1 MGGCVHS
8 ERKRGEL
15 LMANYLTTDTDLT
28 TVADAIRT
36 KGGTSS
42 ALEWP
47 SGYAQAIDNIP
58 SGIIPIGT
66 IPITSN
72 GTYDVTN
79 YASANVS
86 VESSGGGLE
95 PILTYPIG
103 ALTTTSTTGTSAGVT
118 ITVPNID
125 QYDLLLVDA
134 RVNTAVSSR
143 HVATVSYVLL
153 TEQTG
158 MITPKTGVS
167 YAGWWNLR
175 RGNRSAYMT
184 NAQKDY
190 GIYVG
195 VAIYDSG
202 SVRLSMYMRYDNIVT
217 GTINGTY
224 TAHIYGVNL
233 FSLD

>member
-1 MGGCVHS
+1 
-8 ERKRGEL
+8 
-15 LMANYLTTDTDLT
+15 MADYIATDTELT
-28 TVADAIRT
+28 TVADAIRA

-47 SGYAQAIDNIP
+47 SGYAQAIANIP
-58 SGIIPIGT
+58 TGITPTGT
-66 IPITSN
+66 ISITSN
-72 GTYDVTN
+72 GTHDVTN
-79 YASANVS
+79 YASANVA

-103 ALTTTSTTGTSAGVT
+103 ELSTTSTTGTSTGVT

-134 RVNTAVSSR
+134 RVSTSVSSR

-158 MITPKTGVS
+158 MITPKTGAAAS
-167 YAGWWNLR
+167 GLWNLR
-175 RGNRSAYMT
+175 RGNRSSYISSSK
-184 NAQKDY
+184 KDY
-190 GIYVG
+190 GIYVN
-195 VAIYDSG
+195 VATYDSG
-202 SVRLSMYMRYDNIVT
+202 SVRLSMFMRYDNIVT

>member
-1 MGGCVHS
+1 
-8 ERKRGEL
+8 
-15 LMANYLTTDTDLT
+15 MADYIATDTELT

-36 KGGTSS
+36 KGGTSA

-47 SGYAQAIDNIP
+47 SGYAQAIANIP
-58 SGIIPIGT
+58 SGITPTGT
-66 IPITSN
+66 ISITSN
-72 GTYDVTN
+72 GTHDVTN
-79 YASANVS
+79 YASANVA

-103 ALTTTSTTGTSAGVT
+103 ALTTTSTTGTSTGVT

-134 RVNTAVSSR
+134 RVNTSVSKR

-158 MITPKTGVS
+158 FITPKTSVGCS
-167 YAGWWNLR
+167 GWWNLR
-175 RGNRSAYMT
+175 RGGRSSYMT
-184 NAQKDY
+184 SAKKDY

-195 VAIYDSG
+195 VAVYDSG
-202 SVRLSMYMRYDNIVT
+202 SVRLSMYMKYDNIAT
-217 GTINGTY
+217 GTIDGTY
-224 TAHIYGVNL
+224 TAHIYGANL